1 MVLTAY
7 SGWTGEL
14 IRALIDDDDCL
25 DGLTSLVDDIVNG
38 RLARTYEILFSGKMI
53 AGSKPESTSVRPI
66 AMASPSTSSQD
77 TMCSL

>member
-1 MVLTAY
+1 VKVHRCNGASPAY

-38 RLARTYEILFSGKMI
+38 RLAEDLRDLILWQNDRG
-53 AGSKPESTSVRPI
+53 
-66 AMASPSTSSQD
+66 Q
-77 TMCSL
+77 